1 MFNEGLTYIT
11 LPIEFA
17 FAKCELT
24 QNIPSSRDVCF
35 STKYSVRQNL
45 FNYVA

>member
-24 QNIPSSRDVCF
+24 QNIPSSRDVVF
-35 STKYSVRQNL
+35 LNQILSKTE
-45 FNYVA
+45 FI